1 MVNRKEKQKKIYRES
16 AAAALVG
23 EAVVVAERATVVLA
37 IVVDGAAVVVDTV
50 WIDWAV
56 DKSDVFATSCELG
69 LNRNL
74 SLNLN
79 GEGIFSNGLY
89 EKSRYLEFFSQCRR
103 G

>member
-1 MVNRKEKQKKIYRES
+1 M
-16 AAAALVG
+16 
-23 EAVVVAERATVVLA
+23 AERATVVLA
-37 IVVDGAAVVVDTV
+37 TVVDGAAVVVDTV
-50 WIDWAV
+50 RAV

-79 GEGIFSNGLY
+79 GEGIFSYGLY